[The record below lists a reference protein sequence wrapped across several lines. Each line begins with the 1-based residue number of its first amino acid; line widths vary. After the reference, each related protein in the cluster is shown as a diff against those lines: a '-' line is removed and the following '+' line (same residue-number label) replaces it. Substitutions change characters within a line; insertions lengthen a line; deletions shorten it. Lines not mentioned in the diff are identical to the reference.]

1 MKPFLASTLF
11 VVAFGL
17 AAISS
22 LWATKPNIVLILADD
37 MGLGDVSCYGTGGLV
52 ETPYLD
58 KLASEGRRFL
68 DAHTPS
74 GVCNIWTPDRP
85 LCLARGKSCVLQ
97 GYSPLTPGA
106 KRLPPCFGPKGT
118 PLQSSASGT
127 SVLVGK
133 KRTAPLCLTRR
144 ARDPQR
150 H

>member
-37 MGLGDVSCYGTGGLV
+37 MGLGDASCYGTGGLV

-74 GVCNIWTPDRP
+74 VFARP
-85 LCLARGKSCVLQ
+85 HAMDS
-97 GYSPLTPGA
+97 
-106 KRLPPCFGPKGT
+106 
-118 PLQSSASGT
+118 
-127 SVLVGK
+127 
-133 KRTAPLCLTRR
+133 
-144 ARDPQR
+144 
-150 H
+150 